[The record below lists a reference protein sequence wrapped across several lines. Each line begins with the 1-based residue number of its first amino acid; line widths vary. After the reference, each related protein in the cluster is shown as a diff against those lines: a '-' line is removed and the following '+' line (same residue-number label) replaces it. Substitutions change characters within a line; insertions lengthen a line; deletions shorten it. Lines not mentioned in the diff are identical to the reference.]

1 MSAPAQTPISNR
13 GLNGSFSTIAPY
25 DRPLALPSG
34 IASIDNI
41 RLKFVYSQTAYD
53 FDSKKRYDTL
63 EYLMQRLTSESLFLS
78 AHLDISTSQSSFR
91 IGHYWQTVTYN
102 VDSETSFTVLVGRY
116 CCDSSVKMLAPEA
129 ILDMNPNK
137 IPTEKWKRIYSI
149 LCCGIVQPVSVQRF
163 DLALDF
169 RVPRDSLALQR
180 RDGSKWSSVIS
191 SDGKAVTEYT
201 GERSSHGA
209 VKLYNKAEELGYP
222 GDLTRLEFTL
232 APDRFKG
239 LLAVF
244 PTIRYTRPVQ
254 LDFNFLSLSF
264 PVQAVLL
271 HPDLLPVYQKSVERH
286 AFAKFKKELAT
297 VPVASS
303 PFFMLPEAECSAVD
317 SFVKDRLAEFCDPR
331 IVNSPDYGK

>member
-1 MSAPAQTPISNR
+1 M
-13 GLNGSFSTIAPY
+13 
-25 DRPLALPSG
+25 
-34 IASIDNI
+34 
-41 RLKFVYSQTAYD
+41 
-53 FDSKKRYDTL
+53 
-63 EYLMQRLTSESLFLS
+63 
-78 AHLDISTSQSSFR
+78 
-91 IGHYWQTVTYN
+91 
-102 VDSETSFTVLVGRY
+102 DSETSFTVLVGRY

-137 IPTEKWKRIYSI
+137 VPVEKWKRVYAI
-149 LCCGIVQPVSVQRF
+149 LCCGLFQPITVQRF

-239 LLAVF
+239 LLAAF

-254 LDFNFLSLSF
+254 LDFDFSSLSF
-264 PVQAVLL
+264 PVRAVLL
-271 HPDLLPVYQKSVERH
+271 HPDLLPVYQNSVERH
-286 AFAKFKKELAT
+286 AFAKFKKELAA
-297 VPVASS
+297 VPMASS

-331 IVNSPDYGK
+331 IVISPDYGK

>member
-13 GLNGSFSTIAPY
+13 GLDGSFSTIAPY
-25 DRPLALPSG
+25 NRPLALPSG

-91 IGHYWQTVTYN
+91 IGHYLHTVTYK
-102 VDSETSFTVLVGRY
+102 VDLETSFTVLIGRY
-116 CCDSSVKMLAPEA
+116 CYDSSVKRLAPEA
-129 ILDMNPNK
+129 ILDLNPNK
-137 IPTEKWKRIYSI
+137 VPAEKWKRVYAI
-149 LCCGIVQPVSVQRF
+149 LCCGLFQPVSVQRF

-232 APDRFKG
+232 DPNRFKG
-239 LLAVF
+239 LLAAF

-254 LDFNFLSLSF
+254 LDFDFSSLSF

-271 HPDLLPVYQKSVERH
+271 HPDLLPVYQNSVERH
-286 AFAKFKKELAT
+286 AFAKFKKELAA
-297 VPVASS
+297 VPMASS

>member
-13 GLNGSFSTIAPY
+13 GLDGSFSTIAPY
-25 DRPLALPSG
+25 NRPLALPSG

-191 SDGKAVTEYT
+191 SDGKAVTE
-201 GERSSHGA
+201 
-209 VKLYNKAEELGYP
+209 
-222 GDLTRLEFTL
+222 
-232 APDRFKG
+232 
-239 LLAVF
+239 
-244 PTIRYTRPVQ
+244 
-254 LDFNFLSLSF
+254 
-264 PVQAVLL
+264 
-271 HPDLLPVYQKSVERH
+271 
-286 AFAKFKKELAT
+286 
-297 VPVASS
+297 
-303 PFFMLPEAECSAVD
+303 
-317 SFVKDRLAEFCDPR
+317 
-331 IVNSPDYGK
+331 

>member
-13 GLNGSFSTIAPY
+13 GLDGSFSTIAPY
-25 DRPLALPSG
+25 DRPLVLPDVTV
-34 IASIDNI
+34 SIDNF

-53 FDSKKRYDTL
+53 FDTKKRYDTL
-63 EYLMQRLTSESLFLS
+63 EHLMQRLTSDSLFLS
-78 AHLDISTSQSSFR
+78 AYLDISTSQSSFR
-91 IGHYWQTVTYN
+91 IGHYWQTVTYK
-102 VDSETSFTVLVGRY
+102 VDLETSFTVLIGRY
-116 CCDSSVKMLAPEA
+116 CYDSSVKRLAPEA
-129 ILDMNPNK
+129 ILDLNPNK
-137 IPTEKWKRIYSI
+137 VPAEKWKRVYAI
-149 LCCGIVQPVSVQRF
+149 LCCGLFQPVSVQRF

-232 APDRFKG
+232 DPSRFKG
-239 LLAVF
+239 LLSAF

-254 LDFNFLSLSF
+254 LDFDFSSLSF

-286 AFAKFKKELAT
+286 AFAKFKKELAA
-297 VPVASS
+297 VSMASS